1 MIGPVTGGYLN
12 KEEYIRPFIRLFP
25 IFKRLPYLFPIVVV
39 CFLFLIALVIVIFC
53 CKETLPKSDRIESHA
68 KELSQLETSL
78 LPSSAPKLPSV
89 WSALAEKDTCL
100 LVISYSTSVG
110 SISTSFHQPCFHFFY
125 HRLYRRHYQFPCHG
139 RLRTG

>member
-110 SISTSFHQPCFHFFY
+110 SISTSFHQPCFHFLC

>member
-110 SISTSFHQPCFHFFY
+110 SISTSFHQPCFHFFC
-125 HRLYRRHYQFPCHG
+125 HRLYRRHHQFPCHG